1 MPTMSE
7 IPDESTFHTLA
18 DQTFSRLEDQLESA
32 GIDYETAGGILTIE
46 MDDGSK
52 LILNRQPPVREIW
65 LAARGGG
72 YHFSRTGNRW
82 FSRRDQAT
90 LGEML
95 RRCVLEQGGPAIDL
109 ADL

>member
-1 MPTMSE
+1 MIPMSD
-7 IPDESTFHTLA
+7 IPDESTFHALA
-18 DQTFSRLEDQLESA
+18 DQTFARLEDQLESA
-32 GIDYETAGGILTIE
+32 GLDYETAGGILTIE

-65 LAARGGG
+65 LAARSGG
-72 YHFSRTGNRW
+72 YHFSHTDDRW
-82 FSRRDQAT
+82 FSRRDQTT

-95 RRCVLEQGGPAIDL
+95 RRCVLEQGGPALDL